1 MTVKGLRNDVGVGRA
16 VPEPPLRVV
25 SRVGLDKRW
34 IPASAGKTEGDT
46 GMTGNVGVRA
56 LEWMDFG

>member
-1 MTVKGLRNDVGVGRA
+1 MTVKGLGDDVGAGRA
-16 VPEPPLRVV
+16 IPELPPRVI

-34 IPASAGKTEGDT
+34 IPAFAGKTEGDA